1 LDLKIPREKIEA
13 QVPAPASKQ
22 TAPVLI
28 FGATAHLG
36 NRRVIQNSTI
46 AFEGGKLALV
56 ADAMTVRLDRSKY
69 GRIFDASGKH
79 VYPGFIA
86 ANSRLGLVEVEAA
99 RPTLDYAETGPLNPN
114 ARALGHTTRT
124 PKSS

>member
-1 LDLKIPREKIEA
+1 M
-13 QVPAPASKQ
+13 
-22 TAPVLI
+22 
-28 FGATAHLG
+28 
-36 NRRVIQNSTI
+36 
-46 AFEGGKLALV
+46 ALV